1 MIEKIANPYTRQTML
16 DRFIKLVSKA
26 RKTPN
31 DRAHSFNVIKSLVGK
46 IAEQVVDIE
55 TKVRDEVGGVPRKSW
70 LFKNRSQN
78 TASRF
83 VRRSMQMRW
92 SRASHGDSSWMQI
105 KMRMRKQA
113 KVNKSARQISI
124 SLSNLMKT
132 AASSSTKPY
141 LMLASLASSCRSDSW
156 TRSTTTT

>member
-83 VRRSMQMRW
+83 VRRSMQMR
-92 SRASHGDSSWMQI
+92 
-105 KMRMRKQA
+105 
-113 KVNKSARQISI
+113 
-124 SLSNLMKT
+124 
-132 AASSSTKPY
+132 
-141 LMLASLASSCRSDSW
+141 
-156 TRSTTTT
+156 